1 MKKYLKFKD
10 FQICP
15 KNNAHSNL
23 NELVW
28 KICLV
33 CFLILPP
40 IVRLLTCELQCTTKS
55 VEYPKRVEEISK
67 QKKPSFIKV
76 MTNRKILRDFLILGF
91 LVAHV
96 LHY

>member
-1 MKKYLKFKD
+1 MSKK
-10 FQICP
+10 IM
-15 KNNAHSNL
+15 HSNL

-40 IVRLLTCELQCTTKS
+40 IVRLLSCELQWVVQCTTKS

-67 QKKPSFIKV
+67 QKKKPSFIKV